1 MARDVAKDNPSSPRI
16 SVVVV
21 VYESGPMLAQCLATV
36 RAQSF
41 ADYEIILVDNA
52 SSDRTAQAAATAD
65 PAIRLIENGDNLGFA
80 AAVNQAARAAHGQWL
95 ALLNPDAFAEP
106 DWLARLMAA
115 ADANPGVH
123 AFTSRQLM
131 AEDPTRL
138 DGLGDVMSLAGFP
151 FRGGYTH
158 PNPDAMAPGWV
169 FSACGGAALI
179 DRELFLRLGG
189 FDERLFCYCEDVD
202 FGYRMRLIG
211 EPTLLVPDA
220 VVRHVGSASSGGRR
234 GDFAVFHGSRNRF
247 WVFVKDTPPVLFW
260 LTLPLHILATV
271 VLFTRHATRG
281 EVVTPIRGLSSGIR
295 HVGIA
300 LEARREAQAS
310 RKVGSWAIARAM
322 TWNPLDLLLRRAFIQ
337 PKKPTPPA
345 GA

>member
-1 MARDVAKDNPSSPRI
+1 
-16 SVVVV
+16 
-21 VYESGPMLAQCLATV
+21 
-36 RAQSF
+36 
-41 ADYEIILVDNA
+41 
-52 SSDRTAQAAATAD
+52 D
-65 PAIRLIENGDNLGFA
+65 PGK
-80 AAVNQAARAAHGQWL
+80 
-95 ALLNPDAFAEP
+95 
-106 DWLARLMAA
+106 
-115 ADANPGVH
+115 
-123 AFTSRQLM
+123 
-131 AEDPTRL
+131 L
-138 DGLGDVMSLAGFP
+138 DGLGDVMAGPGFP
-151 FRGGYTH
+151 FRGGYGR
-158 PNPDAMAPGWV
+158 PDDGRMAPGEV
-169 FSACGGAALI
+169 FSPCGGAMLV
-179 DRELFLRLGG
+179 DRALFLDLGG

-281 EVVTPIRGLSSGIR
+281 EVATPIRGLSSGIR
-295 HVGIA
+295 RVGVA

-322 TWNPLDLLLRRAFIQ
+322 TWNPLDLLLRRSFIQ
-337 PKKPTPPA
+337 PKRPTPPS